1 MASRILVCGSRTFTN
16 RWPVHAM
23 LQWCVPD
30 PMVSADIPTII
41 EGGAKGA
48 DNIAKVWVCGDDKD
62 KPCPPGPHRGHKLP
76 YMMHEQYPA
85 DWEKYGKAAGP
96 RRNADM
102 LKRGEPDLVLAFL
115 DKNRIASRGTNDMI
129 TKCEVAGVPVYMVQ
143 YIHGEHPSF

>member
-1 MASRILVCGSRTFTN
+1 MCGSRTLTN
-16 RWPVHAM
+16 RFAIHAM
-23 LQWCVPD
+23 LQAIVPD

-48 DNIAKVWVCGDDKD
+48 DLIAKQWVCGDDKD
-62 KPCPPGPHRGHKLP
+62 HDDTPCPVMPHRGRKLP
-76 YMMHEQYPA
+76 YIIHEQYPA
-85 DWEKYGKAAGP
+85 DWEKYGRAAGP

-102 LKRGEPDLVLAFL
+102 LRRGEPDLVLAFL

-143 YIHGEHPSF
+143 YIHGERPSF